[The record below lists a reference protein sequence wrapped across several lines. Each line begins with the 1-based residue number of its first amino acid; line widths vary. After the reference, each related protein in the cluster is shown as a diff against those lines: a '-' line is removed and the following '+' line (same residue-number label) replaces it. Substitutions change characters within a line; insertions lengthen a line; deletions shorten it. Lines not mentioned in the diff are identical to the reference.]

1 VISREDIRDGALMR
15 MVAACNGLLTVH
27 DDDFMA
33 ASVAQTLAEAPPEV
47 RLGGDAWV
55 FGYGSLMWNPAMLT
69 AERRIATIHGYHRRF
84 CLWTPAGRGTPE
96 NPGLVLGL
104 ARGGACKGVAYR
116 IRGPQV
122 EEEFSILW
130 RREMVSDGYCPRW
143 VRMTCEGESLSALT
157 FVINREAPRYAG
169 RLSDQQAAEAIAK
182 AIGDLGTNAEYLLS
196 TVTHLD
202 EIGIPDRRLHA
213 LKTCLLKI
221 LSEPR

>member
-1 VISREDIRDGALMR
+1 
-15 MVAACNGLLTVH
+15 
-27 DDDFMA
+27 
-33 ASVAQTLAEAPPEV
+33 
-47 RLGGDAWV
+47 
-55 FGYGSLMWNPAMLT
+55 
-69 AERRIATIHGYHRRF
+69 
-84 CLWTPAGRGTPE
+84 
-96 NPGLVLGL
+96 
-104 ARGGACKGVAYR
+104 
-116 IRGPQV
+116 
-122 EEEFSILW
+122 
-130 RREMVSDGYCPRW
+130 MVSDGYCPRW